1 MLRWKRSCVWV
12 EKPPAEE
19 LQRGELH
26 GVCGLWSDS
35 GSAVGF
41 FRCVTLCDFCGTQ
54 ANLPHAPRSNSSPDR
69 ESCRIYEG
77 RRRAGAGLKMCW
89 REAGECWRE
98 AGAAFSRESSSCH
111 PSHLEYKVLHVT
123 KGKKKQQ
130 LVICWAEMRSRKAC
144 QIVAYQKAL
153 VITDSMDHKYTFKW
167 VSL

>member
-77 RRRAGAGLKMCW
+77 RRRAGAGLKTCW

-98 AGAAFSRESSSCH
+98 AGAAFSRESSFCH

-123 KGKKKQQ
+123 KGKKKNNSCDMLGRNEIQKG
-130 LVICWAEMRSRKAC
+130 LPNRGLPKSTGYSR
-144 QIVAYQKAL
+144 QYG
-153 VITDSMDHKYTFKW
+153 S
-167 VSL
+167 